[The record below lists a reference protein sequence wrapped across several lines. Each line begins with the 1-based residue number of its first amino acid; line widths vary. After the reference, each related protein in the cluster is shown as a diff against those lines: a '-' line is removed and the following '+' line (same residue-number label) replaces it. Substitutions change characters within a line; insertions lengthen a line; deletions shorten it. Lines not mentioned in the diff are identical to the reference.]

1 MNHTLSSFT
10 NIIIA
15 IRLFFYLDL
24 NSGQSELSEF
34 FNFNHYI
41 KTSTTVCL
49 QSKLVNKNWSTY
61 IVVIYLF
68 FKFATR
74 LWPVN
79 L

>member
-34 FNFNHYI
+34 FNFNYYI
-41 KTSTTVCL
+41 KTSTTVYL

-61 IVVIYLF
+61 IAVIYLF
-68 FKFATR
+68 F
-74 LWPVN
+74 
-79 L
+79 

>member
-41 KTSTTVCL
+41 KTSTTVYL

-68 FKFATR
+68 F
-74 LWPVN
+74 
-79 L
+79 